1 MNPGADV
8 ASIDVL
14 SDWYAA
20 LVEFRTKAAAAL
32 ASVSLSLQHAT
43 AWLAEQQ
50 HHWHRQIRL
59 CEEDVVQ
66 AKAELRA
73 RQLSNLSG
81 ERPDCTVQEVNLR
94 KAKARLQFA
103 EEQME
108 AVRRWTKRLPTE
120 ILDTYD
126 GPAHQLTAF
135 LDGELPRGL
144 TALTRQITALEHYV
158 NLRSGPAPAPA
169 TTPDKEKS

>member
-1 MNPGADV
+1 MNAGADV
-8 ASIDVL
+8 ASL
-14 SDWYAA
+14 AALNDWYAA
-20 LVEFRTKAAAAL
+20 LVEFRTKAENAL
-32 ASVSLSLQHAT
+32 ASVALSLQHAT
-43 AWLAEQQ
+43 AWLGEQQ
-50 HHWHRQIRL
+50 QYWHRQVRL
-59 CEEDVVQ
+59 CEEAVVQ

-103 EEQME
+103 EDQVE
-108 AVRRWTKRLPTE
+108 AVRRWAKRLPTE

-135 LDGELPRGL
+135 LDADLSGGLAVLARQL
-144 TALTRQITALEHYV
+144 TALEQYT
-158 NLRSGPAPAPA
+158 NLRPAPAPN
-169 TTPDKEKS
+169 PQPEKT